1 MHRVLRGHAVE
12 FIEQAGVV
20 GGGVALQD
28 GEGVAVQPTGLEVSV
43 VRGAEVGECGVG
55 VGILEGPD
63 FLQGVGVVLL
73 LGSGLVP

>member
-1 MHRVLRGHAVE
+1 M
-12 FIEQAGVV
+12 
-20 GGGVALQD
+20 QD

-63 FLQGVGVVLL
+63 FLQGLGVVLL
-73 LGSGLVP
+73 LGGGFCCLIGLDFVGGAQPRVLVQACGDGN